1 MTEYPTQAAKVV
13 SELNEGD
20 IIRVPQYKNA
30 LEVTYVNDDNDY
42 IGVEFS
48 DDAKKTSAMK
58 NLVVNVN
65 SGRVYLAAG
74 STRKGEVAEIDVV
87 AAVETGDE
95 KDDENEAEETD
106 ADDEDSDDEDAEAEF
121 LAALKEADGVECAG
135 DGGNEGEL
143 LAWIEPVVPEE
154 KEAVISQL
162 ERLAAEYGFENAGTE
177 FASGSYGVFFDPI
190 EDDEDTDSEEADA
203 AIAADG
209 GVTVDQSGD
218 DIEVGQQLEER
229 THYAHVRYAARDAPG
244 VIWYDPRDGREYINF
259 GVETDRDDLDLGESV
274 VTSVKLMPYQP
285 TEYGKPAEK
294 YVVKRQRAQKELV
307 EPTGEGAP
315 FPTVRTYGSSEV
327 FDSLEA
333 ARTHLRETFDEY
345 AAAPRRDAVRTRLG
359 EE

>member
-1 MTEYPTQAAKVV
+1 MTDYPTQAATVV

-30 LEVTYVNDDNDY
+30 LEVAYVNEDNDY

-58 NLVVNVN
+58 NLIVNVN

-74 STRKGEVAEIDVV
+74 STRKGEVDEIEVV
-87 AAVETGDE
+87 AAVETDE
-95 KDDENEAEETD
+95 DDNADEDEPD
-106 ADDEDSDDEDAEAEF
+106 ADDEDDETEF
-121 LAALKEADGVECAG
+121 LAALTEADGVECAG

-143 LAWIEPVVPEE
+143 LAWIEPVVPEG
-154 KEAVISQL
+154 KEEVISRL

-209 GVTVDQSGD
+209 GVAAGQPADG
-218 DIEVGQQLEER
+218 IEIGQQLDER

-244 VIWYDPRDGREYINF
+244 VIWYDPRDGREYLTF
-259 GVETDRDDLDLGESV
+259 DVEADPDDLEVGESV
-274 VTSVKLMPYQP
+274 VTSVKIMPYQP
-285 TEYGKPAEK
+285 AEYGEPAAK

-307 EPTGEGAP
+307 EPTGEGEP
-315 FPTVRTYGSSEV
+315 FPTVRTYGGSEV